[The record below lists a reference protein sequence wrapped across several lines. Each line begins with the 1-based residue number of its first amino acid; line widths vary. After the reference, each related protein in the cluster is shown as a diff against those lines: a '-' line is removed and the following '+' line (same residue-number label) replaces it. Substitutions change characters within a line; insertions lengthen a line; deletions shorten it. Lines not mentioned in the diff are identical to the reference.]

1 MALRSDRSDHPGSA
15 SLGGGSDVRGQV
27 RRGRARARFAF
38 RIRGSRPA
46 GLRAAREGTPVNGD
60 VALSMVAE
68 LLRLGLLLCLPL
80 LGIVLLVGL
89 LVSVLQVVTQLQD
102 PSIAFVPKLAAFAVA
117 LVLLAPW
124 MLERLTAYAIAVF
137 ARIPHLA

>member
-1 MALRSDRSDHPGSA
+1 M
-15 SLGGGSDVRGQV
+15 
-27 RRGRARARFAF
+27 
-38 RIRGSRPA
+38 
-46 GLRAAREGTPVNGD
+46 NGD

>member
-1 MALRSDRSDHPGSA
+1 
-15 SLGGGSDVRGQV
+15 
-27 RRGRARARFAF
+27 
-38 RIRGSRPA
+38 
-46 GLRAAREGTPVNGD
+46 VNGD